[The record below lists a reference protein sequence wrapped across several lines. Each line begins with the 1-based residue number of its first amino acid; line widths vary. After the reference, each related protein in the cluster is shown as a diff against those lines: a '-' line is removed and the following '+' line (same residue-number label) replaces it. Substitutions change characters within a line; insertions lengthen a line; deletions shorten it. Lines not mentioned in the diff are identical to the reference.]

1 MRTNAIRRL
10 GAVLCLFGVILWLT
24 AGVLLH
30 TTAADVKGTLTI
42 LSQTEEGVKL
52 AGMQW
57 DIYKIGG
64 RDAEG
69 KYELQG
75 AFEKYPVSL
84 EDTSTSALTFAAETL
99 NTFATVYKEKPLDSK
114 KADENG
120 ALKFEDL
127 GVGLYLVSGDYVQID
142 DTYYFPAPFLME
154 VTEFGGEN
162 QVYDMVAFP
171 KYIYMN
177 AEEKSEYTVKKVWAN
192 DELHTFTRT
201 PYVTVEI
208 YCDDLLYQTVRLDE
222 SNDWTYSWSSDKPYD
237 WKVLEVDIPKDYFVV
252 FRNNEKQYVVVNSF
266 NTASSIEDSTQWTD
280 SVVTETVE
288 STEKSTDETIATS
301 ETVKA
306 TENTSTSITTS
317 TTIITTTTTTP
328 EKLPQTGQL
337 WWPVPVL
344 ALAGLVLMGIGF
356 KLRTKE

>member
-1 MRTNAIRRL
+1 
-10 GAVLCLFGVILWLT
+10 
-24 AGVLLH
+24 
-30 TTAADVKGTLTI
+30 
-42 LSQTEEGVKL
+42 
-52 AGMQW
+52 
-57 DIYKIGG
+57 
-64 RDAEG
+64 
-69 KYELQG
+69 
-75 AFEKYPVSL
+75 
-84 EDTSTSALTFAAETL
+84 
-99 NTFATVYKEKPLDSK
+99 
-114 KADENG
+114 
-120 ALKFEDL
+120 
-127 GVGLYLVSGDYVQID
+127 
-142 DTYYFPAPFLME
+142 
-154 VTEFGGEN
+154 
-162 QVYDMVAFP
+162 
-171 KYIYMN
+171 
-177 AEEKSEYTVKKVWAN
+177 
-192 DELHTFTRT
+192 
-201 PYVTVEI
+201 
-208 YCDDLLYQTVRLDE
+208 
-222 SNDWTYSWSSDKPYD
+222 
-237 WKVLEVDIPKDYFVV
+237 V